1 MYQISQALLFLM
13 QLLIYIYFH
22 GISSVVIWLWLSWIY
37 EIHVHHRR
45 ILRKLYALL
54 FIFATFYFSSAL
66 FLILIK
72 FSNAFLLFRVLK
84 RLQFLP
90 ISCMLIFW
98 RSPILFLNSVDVGI
112 TIWKDSMTGYYM
124 WHVLLWLIALGFRT
138 NWKGIDLIGKV
149 LVVSNWWM
157 ICCCFFLACVCF
169 LDCAWSISICFIIS
183 VCLGDG
189 VWLAFTVLGVIHGH
203 CSRQM
208 SFIDF
213 YDFGVLINLLVLII
227 WHDVVEILRI
237 LLAGIVFMR
246 SILESWLRA
255 TFGGDFMTGNWLID
269 WFLFWSDLVT
279 GFLCMHICVCSWSL
293 LWTLLRRWHTEV
305 TWCKAQLFHIKALL
319 IELWI
324 DLFSC
329 WRILIFR
336 NSTIRRLSSFS
347 VSIFDAALNI
357 WDIHW
362 LLLRSGC
369 WILVLSSIGELA
381 IRYLFKLDKVGLL
394 FQVSLAIKVWAALS
408 IVIIGFI
415 RMCTLSVISAHLPS
429 QLVHICRLVSVVFFF
444 YRCHIILFKDW
455 FSCFFFRYWFTFE
468 SMQWRYRWY
477 MHVSEIQVLLVELI
491 MF

>member
-1 MYQISQALLFLM
+1 MDQISQALLFLL

-22 GISSVVIWLWLSWIY
+22 CLSGVVIWLWLSWIY

-45 ILRKLYALL
+45 ILRILYALL
-54 FIFATFYFSSAL
+54 FIFAAFYFSSAL
-66 FLILIK
+66 LLIMIK
-72 FSNAFLLFRVLK
+72 FSNTFLLFRILK
-84 RLQFLP
+84 RLQFLL
-90 ISCMLIFW
+90 ISHMFISW
-98 RSPILFLNSVDVGI
+98 RSSIFFLNSMDVGV
-112 TIWKDSMTGYYM
+112 TIWKDSMTGYL
-124 WHVLLWLIALGFRT
+124 LLWLIALGFRT
-138 NWKGIDLIGKV
+138 NWKGTH

-169 LDCAWSISICFIIS
+169 LNCAWSVSISF
-183 VCLGDG
+183 GDG
-189 VWLAFTVLGVIHGH
+189 VWLALCILVVIHGH
-203 CSRQM
+203 CSSHV
-208 SFIDF
+208 SFIEF
-213 YDFGVLINLLVLII
+213 NDFGALINLLVLII

-246 SILESWLRA
+246 SILKSWLRA
-255 TFGGDFMTGNWLID
+255 TFGGDFIATI

-279 GFLCMHICVCSWSL
+279 GLLDVHICMCSWSL
-293 LWTLLRRWHTEV
+293 LWTLLWRWYTEV

-319 IELWI
+319 I

-369 WILVLSSIGELA
+369 WILVLSSISELA
-381 IRYLFKLDKVGLL
+381 IRYLFKLDKVSLL

-408 IVIIGFI
+408 IMIIGFI
-415 RMCTLSVISAHLPS
+415 RMCTFSVIGAHLPS
-429 QLVHICRLVSVVFFF
+429 QLVHICRLVSIVFFF
-444 YRCHIILFKDW
+444 YRRHIVLFKDW
-455 FSCFFFRYWFTFE
+455 FSCFFFGYWFTFE
-468 SMQWRYRWY
+468 CWQ
-477 MHVSEIQVLLVELI
+477 MHVSEIQGLLVELI
-491 MF
+491 VF

>member
-1 MYQISQALLFLM
+1 MYQISQTLLFLM
-13 QLLIYIYFH
+13 QLFIYIYFH
-22 GISSVVIWLWLSWIY
+22 SISSVVIWLWLSWIY

-45 ILRKLYALL
+45 ILRKLCALL
-54 FIFATFYFSSAL
+54 FIFAAFRFSGVL
-66 FLILIK
+66 LLILIK

-90 ISCMLIFW
+90 ISFMLISW
-98 RSPILFLNSVDVGI
+98 RSSILFLNGADVGI
-112 TIWKDSMTGYYM
+112 TIRKDSMTGY
-124 WHVLLWLIALGFRT
+124 VLLWLIALGLRT
-138 NWKGIDLIGKV
+138 NWKGINLI
-149 LVVSNWWM
+149 VSNWWM

-169 LDCAWSISICFIIS
+169 LNCAWSISI
-183 VCLGDG
+183 CLGDG
-189 VWLAFTVLGVIHGH
+189 VWLALSSVLVVIHGH
-203 CSRQM
+203 CSRQVG
-208 SFIDF
+208 FIDL
-213 YDFGVLINLLVLII
+213 YDFGVLINVLVLIV
-227 WHDVVEILRI
+227 WHDVIEILWI
-237 LLAGIVFMR
+237 LLVGIVSMR

-255 TFGGDFMTGNWLID
+255 TFGGDFMTGH

-279 GFLCMHICVCSWSL
+279 GFLCMRICVCSWSL
-293 LWTLLRRWHTEV
+293 LWTLLRRRHTEV

-319 IELWI
+319 V

-336 NSTIRRLSSFS
+336 NSTIRRLSPFS

-362 LLLRSGC
+362 LLQRSGC
-369 WILVLSSIGELA
+369 WILVLSSLGQPA
-381 IRYLFKLDKVGLL
+381 IRYLFKLDKVSLL

-415 RMCTLSVISAHLPS
+415 RMCTLSVIGAHLPS

-444 YRCHIILFKDW
+444 YRCHIMLFKDW

-468 SMQWRYRWY
+468 CWHMP
-477 MHVSEIQVLLVELI
+477 VSQIQVLLVELI